1 MKISEI
7 EIRLCRHQSGMTGGE
22 LRDGQGSELEF
33 LVITMKTDEGLSAS
47 SFGYAGR
54 GARPAGVIAA
64 TSLKPFFLGRDPLYR
79 ERNWQD
85 FRVSDRWWHLVPI
98 YSFGPFDVACWLLS
112 AQAAGQPLYQYLGA
126 YRDEV
131 PVYASSLVLPEP
143 AAYAEQALEVQ
154 AAGWAGYKLH
164 PPGDY
169 AFDLEAH
176 RCVREAVGPDFTL
189 MSDPVAA
196 YTSEQALRMGRELE
210 RLDYYWFEEPLADEN
225 FSGLRELSRALDI
238 PIAGA
243 EVLAKRPYSVAE
255 CLATRVVDIVR
266 ADVSW
271 GGGVTG
277 AMKTAHLADAFG
289 VQCEIHTA
297 IYHPLELV
305 NLHCAA
311 ALRNSEFFELL
322 WPTDYFDFGLGTP
335 LVIENGKAQ
344 LPQGPGL
351 GAELDWDLIE
361 EATFDVL

>member
-7 EIRLCRHQSGMTGGE
+7 DIRLCRHHSGMTGGE

-33 LVITMKTDEGLSAS
+33 LVITFKTDEGLSAS

-54 GARPAGVIAA
+54 GARPAGEIAA

-79 ERNWQD
+79 EKNWQD
-85 FRVSDRWWHLVPI
+85 FRVSDRWWHLTPI

-112 AQAAGQPLYQYLGA
+112 AQAAGQPLYKYLGA

-131 PVYASSLVLPEP
+131 PVYASSLVLPQP
-143 AAYAEQALEVQ
+143 ADYAEQALAVK

-176 RCVREAVGPDFTL
+176 RLVREAVGPDFTL

-196 YTSEQALRMGRELE
+196 YTTEQALRMGRELE
-210 RLDYYWFEEPLADEN
+210 RLDYHWFEEPLADEN
-225 FSGLRELSRALDI
+225 FHGLRELTRALDI

-243 EVLAKRPYSVAE
+243 EVLAKRPYSMAE
-255 CLATRVVDIVR
+255 CMASRVVDIVR

-271 GGGVTG
+271 GGGVT
-277 AMKTAHLADAFG
+277 AVMKTAHLADAFG

-311 ALRNSEFFELL
+311 AIKNSEFFELL
-322 WPTDYFDFGLGTP
+322 WPTDYFNFGLAQP

-361 EATFDVL
+361 DATFDVL